1 MPEITWETPLA
12 RQLAAHPAPAR
23 AAGIT
28 ASEWPQSA
36 IHILRGKPD
45 DNAFTAAAENAL
57 GVALPTAPRQSAEK
71 DTLTILRLS
80 PDEWLLKSPW
90 QDKTALATRL
100 QRTLANQHAQIV
112 DNSGGYTGLELRGD
126 AVATVLRHLTP
137 YPVENLAAGEVI
149 GTVMEA
155 AHITLHKHGATHYS
169 LIIRRSFAD
178 YVWKLL
184 AKASRPYGLAVA

>member
-1 MPEITWETPLA
+1 M
-12 RQLAAHPAPAR
+12 
-23 AAGIT
+23 
-28 ASEWPQSA
+28 
-36 IHILRGKPD
+36 
-45 DNAFTAAAENAL
+45 
-57 GVALPTAPRQSAEK
+57 
-71 DTLTILRLS
+71 
-80 PDEWLLKSPW
+80 
-90 QDKTALATRL
+90 
-100 QRTLANQHAQIV
+100 
-112 DNSGGYTGLELRGD
+112 RGD

-149 GTVMEA
+149 GTVMEI

>member
-1 MPEITWETPLA
+1 M
-12 RQLAAHPAPAR
+12 AAKKPV
-23 AAGIT
+23 AG
-28 ASEWPQSA
+28 Q
-36 IHILRGKPD
+36 
-45 DNAFTAAAENAL
+45 N
-57 GVALPTAPRQSAEK
+57 
-71 DTLTILRLS
+71 
-80 PDEWLLKSPW
+80 
-90 QDKTALATRL
+90 
-100 QRTLANQHAQIV
+100 RTCHAQIV
-112 DNSGGYTGLELRGD
+112 DNSGGYTGLELRGE

>member
-1 MPEITWETPLA
+1 MPDITWETPLA
-12 RQLAAHPAPAR
+12 RQLAAHPAPNG

-36 IHILRGKPD
+36 IHILRGKPED
-45 DNAFTAAAENAL
+45 SAYLTAAENAL
-57 GVALPTAPRQSAEK
+57 GVALPTAPRQSAAK
-71 DTLTILRLS
+71 DALTILRLS

-90 QDKTALATRL
+90 QEQTALATRL
-100 QRTLANQHAQIV
+100 QRALANQHAQLV

-126 AVATVLRHLTP
+126 AVETVLRHLTP

>member
-36 IHILRGKPD
+36 IHILRGKPED
-45 DNAFTAAAENAL
+45 SAYLTAVESAL
-57 GVALPTAPRQSAEK
+57 GIALPTAPRQSAAK
-71 DTLTILRLS
+71 DALTILRLS

-90 QDKTALATRL
+90 QEQTALATRL
-100 QRTLANQHAQIV
+100 QRALANQHAQLV
-112 DNSGGYTGLELRGD
+112 DNSGGYTGLELRGE
-126 AVATVLRHLTP
+126 AVETVLRHLTP

-149 GTVMEA
+149 GTVMEI
-155 AHITLHKHGATHYS
+155 AHIILHKHSATHYS